1 MCCSPDHLGA
11 PPEWHREAAAE
22 ADERPGEVI
31 PPPPRVTAATLAAWA
46 RFLGNRPPGPRPA
59 STEGG
64 QGRALLTALW
74 VPWAIRPGAVRERE
88 GWTWDLDAP
97 DSGGPLWR

>member
-11 PPEWHREAAAE
+11 PPEWRNELAAEGLAAPLPRPRVAAA
-22 ADERPGEVI
+22 D
-31 PPPPRVTAATLAAWA
+31 LDAWA
-46 RFLGNRPPGPRPA
+46 RLLGPRPRGPRPT
-59 STEGG
+59 STEDG

-74 VPWAIRPGAVRERE
+74 VPGGVGPGAVRDRE
-88 GWTWDLDAP
+88 GWTWDLEAP